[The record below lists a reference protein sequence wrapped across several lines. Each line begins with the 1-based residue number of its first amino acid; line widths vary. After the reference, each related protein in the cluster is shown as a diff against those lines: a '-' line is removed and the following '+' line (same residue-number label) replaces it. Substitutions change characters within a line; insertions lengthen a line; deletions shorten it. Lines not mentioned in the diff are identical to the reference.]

1 MPIVIDASAL
11 VEVLVQS
18 KRAPAVIQAVGS
30 TEMVAPDVINPEV
43 LSTLRR
49 MERIGKLGAGRASQ
63 AVDDLLDA
71 GVRCFPT
78 LPLLLGGVDVAG
90 QRLRHRRLLRRLG
103 PGPPVP
109 AGHQGPAAVPGA
121 GAGRADD
128 HRLAAIRRQRVRTTL
143 PVTLRA

>member
-18 KRAPAVIQAVGS
+18 KRAPAVLQAVGS

-49 MERIGKLGAGRASQ
+49 LERIGKLGAGRASQ

-78 LPLLLGGVDVAG
+78 LPLLPEAW
-90 QRLRHRRLLRRLG
+90 
-103 PGPPVP
+103 
-109 AGHQGPAAVPGA
+109 
-121 GAGRADD
+121 
-128 HRLAAIRRQRVRTTL
+128 
-143 PVTLRA
+143 TLRANVSATDACYVALARDLRCPLVTRDLRLSRAPGLGVPLITV